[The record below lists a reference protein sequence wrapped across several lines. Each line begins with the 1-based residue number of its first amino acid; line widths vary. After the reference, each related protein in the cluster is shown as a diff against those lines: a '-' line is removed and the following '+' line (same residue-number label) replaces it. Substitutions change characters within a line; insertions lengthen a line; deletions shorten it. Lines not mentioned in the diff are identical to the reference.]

1 MPPLTETAARDAICR
16 LGASIFS
23 RGLTFGSSGNI
34 SVRLPEGGWLMTP
47 TNASLGDLDPARLSL
62 LDGGGHLV
70 SGDAPTKEGFL
81 HRVMYEGRP
90 DAGAVVHLHSTH
102 SVAVSCLADVD
113 PRDVLP
119 PITAYYVM
127 RIGRLPLVPYFPPG
141 DARLAEAVR
150 PLVGK
155 HHAVL
160 LANHGPVVAGTS
172 LAAASGAM
180 EELEETARL
189 FLLLQ
194 GHRVRHLTPEQV
206 DELRTRFG

>member
-1 MPPLTETAARDAICR
+1 MKEADARDAICR
-16 LGASIFS
+16 LGASIFA

-34 SVRLPEGGWLMTP
+34 SVRLEDGGWLMTP
-47 TNASLGDLDPARLSL
+47 TNSSLGELDPARLTR
-62 LDGGGHLV
+62 LDDQGAVL
-70 SGDAPTKEGFL
+70 SGDAPTKEEFL

-90 DAGAVVHLHSTH
+90 DAKAVVHLHSTH

-113 PRDVLP
+113 PADVLP

-141 DARLAEAVR
+141 DRRLAEAVR

-189 FLLLQ
+189 FLMLQ
-194 GHRVRHLTPEQV
+194 GRRSRFLTAEQV
-206 DELRTRFG
+206 DELLAKFG